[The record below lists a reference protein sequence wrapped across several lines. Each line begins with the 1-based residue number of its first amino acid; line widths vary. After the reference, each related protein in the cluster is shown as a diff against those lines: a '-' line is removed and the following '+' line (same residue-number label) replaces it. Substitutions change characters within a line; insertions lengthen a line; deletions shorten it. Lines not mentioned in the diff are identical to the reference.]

1 MALAQLNDNI
11 IVCMCVNN
19 IIRLL
24 LYKICEKS
32 IIYHNIIYYN
42 III

>member
-19 IIRLL
+19 IIILL
-24 LYKICEKS
+24 LYKL
-32 IIYHNIIYYN
+32 YYVKKVS
-42 III
+42 